1 MPVTLPES
9 ALLPTAVLL
18 PPVVLEV
25 SALRPTAVLP
35 EPVRVETSAP
45 VPLPVFPLT
54 SLVSLV
60 GGSYPQLTAPPS
72 MQTTLAI
79 IATLPM
85 TRFIHSS
92 LYGERLLAR
101 ECG

>member
-1 MPVTLPES
+1 
-9 ALLPTAVLL
+9 
-18 PPVVLEV
+18 
-25 SALRPTAVLP
+25 
-35 EPVRVETSAP
+35 
-45 VPLPVFPLT
+45 
-54 SLVSLV
+54 VSLV
-60 GGSYPQLTAPPS
+60 GGSCPQLTAPPS

-92 LYGERLLAR
+92 LYGERLLAK